1 MKLLSAAQSLVAP
14 IRRAA
19 HLGQRVRQLLL
30 DHPLMGQVWQRCVQ
44 LHVLDRAAALA
55 AYSMLAAVPTLLAA
69 FSVIG
74 YLLGAV
80 DKAGNVTGLDLELQS
95 STLSQLTTWMRQS
108 LPGITWNP
116 AEFAAALVRHR
127 TTHGLVGFV
136 LAIFLG
142 LTVFGSIDDLV
153 RDLFGKPRRSTIRAA
168 GYMAGLVSIMVVFA
182 LLINLLGPLVELGAY
197 VAKTSVRT
205 VSLGYLDGVALL
217 VMVSQAVPVSLVF
230 YLLVRWSVGRVGK
243 RRLSLTALAFGLLW
257 MVGQQVFT
265 LYVKSVVH
273 MDAVYGA
280 LTGVVALLLWMF
292 YANIAFMLTVAFVAV
307 LEGNANKAALALKNP
322 LAASAIP
329 PGPDQSPAGQG
340 DQPPAPSEAPPAAP
354 AASPAAD
361 PAPADPPSAHEVPT
375 PRAP

>member
-14 IRRAA
+14 IRRAS

-30 DHPLMGQVWQRCVQ
+30 DHPLMGQVWRRCVQ
-44 LHVLDRAAALA
+44 LHVIDRAAALA

-80 DKAGNVTGLDLELQS
+80 DKAGDVTGLDLELQS
-95 STLSQLTTWMRQS
+95 STLSQLTRWMRQS

-153 RDLFGKPRRSTIRAA
+153 RDLFGKPRRSTVRAA

-230 YLLVRWSVGRVGK
+230 YLLVRWSVGRVGR
-243 RRLSLTALAFGLLW
+243 RRLSLTAVAFGLLW

-292 YANIAFMLTVAFVAV
+292 YANIAFMLTVAIVAV
-307 LEGNANKAALALKNP
+307 LEGNASQAARSLANP
-322 LAASAIP
+322 QPAPPSP
-329 PGPDQSPAGQG
+329 PGQEATQAGRIEE
-340 DQPPAPSEAPPAAP
+340 PPAPREASATQVAN
-354 AASPAAD
+354 PAAD
-361 PAPADPPSAHEVPT
+361 PAPADPQSECEVPT
-375 PRAP
+375 RRAP